1 VPRIKNVNP
10 STMTLIVMLMV
21 DMRMTVG
28 ATLGFERRLYLND
41 LTAQPNDH
49 RPQHM
54 VRQQPQALFTNLQR
68 NMSITDV
75 IRNPGQLLCICSAHF
90 KKCFE
95 LSLHRDDSTIVE
107 LKSGSV
113 AQ

>member
-1 VPRIKNVNP
+1 MSVNLSEFECTSRRFVPRIKNVNP

-49 RPQHM
+49 RAEHM
-54 VRQQPQALFTNLQR
+54 VRQKPQT
-68 NMSITDV
+68 
-75 IRNPGQLLCICSAHF
+75 
-90 KKCFE
+90 
-95 LSLHRDDSTIVE
+95 
-107 LKSGSV
+107 
-113 AQ
+113 